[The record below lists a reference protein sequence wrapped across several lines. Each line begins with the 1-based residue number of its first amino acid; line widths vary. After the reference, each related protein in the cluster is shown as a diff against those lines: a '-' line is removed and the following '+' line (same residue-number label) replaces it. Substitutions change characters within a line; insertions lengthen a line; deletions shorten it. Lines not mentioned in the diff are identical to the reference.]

1 VVAFFLPRAYEK
13 LKGNTLA
20 TEATASKCFT
30 RMNTKRIFQVIN
42 PEKNS
47 SLVLSIS
54 HFSSLI
60 VVSLDGTLKIANAEE
75 SWRQKT

>member
-1 VVAFFLPRAYEK
+1 
-13 LKGNTLA
+13 
-20 TEATASKCFT
+20 
-30 RMNTKRIFQVIN
+30 VIN

-54 HFSSLI
+54 LFSSLI

-75 SWRQKT
+75 S

>member
-1 VVAFFLPRAYEK
+1 
-13 LKGNTLA
+13 LKGNTLSTKA
-20 TEATASKCFT
+20 TSFLAAASKCLT
-30 RMNTKRIFQVIN
+30 RISTKRIFQVIN

-75 SWRQKT
+75 SW

>member
-1 VVAFFLPRAYEK
+1 
-13 LKGNTLA
+13 
-20 TEATASKCFT
+20 
-30 RMNTKRIFQVIN
+30 VIN

-75 SWRQKT
+75 SWWRKNMKKHGEI

>member
-1 VVAFFLPRAYEK
+1 VVAFFLPRACEK

-20 TEATASKCFT
+20 TEAAASKCFT
-30 RMNTKRIFQVIN
+30 RISTKRIFQVSN

-47 SLVLSIS
+47 SLVLSIL

-75 SWRQKT
+75 SW